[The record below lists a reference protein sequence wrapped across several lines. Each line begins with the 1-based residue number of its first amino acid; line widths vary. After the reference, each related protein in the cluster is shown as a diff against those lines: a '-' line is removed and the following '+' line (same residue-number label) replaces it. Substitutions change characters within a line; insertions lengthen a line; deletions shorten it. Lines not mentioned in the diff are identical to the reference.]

1 MKNPKLE
8 VSFNL
13 GTCVLNLFS
22 ITDTQAEPSEVAQG
36 VTLPSWANENAESK
50 IITVKKMQSLKSN
63 QYQQPFFI
71 FRMSSSSS
79 TLEWK
84 TARKIV
90 ENK

>member
-22 ITDTQAEPSEVAQG
+22 ITDTQAEPSEVAQS